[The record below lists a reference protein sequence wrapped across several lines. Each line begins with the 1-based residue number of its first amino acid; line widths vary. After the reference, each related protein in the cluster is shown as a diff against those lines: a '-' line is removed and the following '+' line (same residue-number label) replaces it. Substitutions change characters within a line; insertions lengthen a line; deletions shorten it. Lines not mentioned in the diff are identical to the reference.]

1 MQSGRD
7 FLTGLFTQRSGGVR
21 VVGDNTDRACEASH
35 LEYWYPD
42 YEAVREAF
50 EERETLSVR

>member
-1 MQSGRD
+1 M
-7 FLTGLFTQRSGGVR
+7 
-21 VVGDNTDRACEASH
+21 VGDNTDRACEASH